1 MFDEF
6 RKPTEDQPQEQP
18 LTLDSNEPIPVSQPS
33 RSRGP
38 LLGMTPV
45 QRFILALMLFFMVCL
60 LGGFCLIITERVVL
74 PFF

>member
-6 RKPTEDQPQEQP
+6 RKPTEDQPQEDP
-18 LTLDSNEPIPVSQPS
+18 LTLDSNEPIPVAQPT
-33 RSRGP
+33 RARGP
-38 LLGMTPV
+38 FLGMTPV
-45 QRFILALMLFFMVCL
+45 QRFIIVLMLFFMTCL